1 MKVRLLVRQA
11 REEKGLNQQ
20 QLAKLSGVSQQTISK
35 VEATGSTTVDTL
47 FNLAIGLGCRM
58 EDLYEAYDDEEEE
71 RNDEA

>member
-58 EDLYEAYDDEEEE
+58 EDLYEAYDDDEEAEG
-71 RNDEA
+71 